1 MASVL
6 RLAVPPPRSPPCPR
20 VLPATSGARRCGGLK
35 LVQIL
40 CEELR
45 GDSRA
50 SGVSKEAK
58 KELNSVIILV
68 AWEIWKHRNDCIFNN
83 ATPSTAAVLDA
94 LARESLLLC
103 TAGARALHELLA
115 RVFLCEALCCT
126 SPMEI
131 KMKGIFKALQKQ
143 HEMEIGCPTDVRHVS
158 HIGVGTNFDKP
169 PRATLPTEICTDKS
183 GQEAAACCHDIP
195 RGPKNPRRKKAARAS
210 SASSFLSRSRSSS
223 FVTACGDFSELRGGL
238 RVA

>member
-1 MASVL
+1 MATAS
-6 RLAVPPPRSPPCPR
+6 RPSALAPAAGGRGEEAPKQAQRGKRGRSDEDTLDRCIDGHMGRAFPCRPR
-20 VLPATSGARRCGGLK
+20 
-35 LVQIL
+35 VQIL

-50 SGVSKEAK
+50 SGVPFGRFE
-58 KELNSVIILV
+58 IILRDV
-68 AWEIWKHRNDCIFNN
+68 DQITMQMRNNDVLK
-83 ATPSTAAVLDA
+83 SVLDMQ
-94 LARESLLLC
+94 LLYLQVH
-103 TAGARALHELLA
+103 THDVTGGH
-115 RVFLCEALCCT
+115 
-126 SPMEI
+126 
-131 KMKGIFKALQKQ
+131 KGIQDTSVLSLFGVL
-143 HEMEIGCPTDVRHVS
+143 RHLTKGDKDEGDIQRFEDNLSNIRGPNVD
-158 HIGVGTNFDKP
+158 FDKP

-183 GQEAAACCHDIP
+183 GQEAAACRHDIP